1 VPFVAFPYFGPNA
14 LNLYAFFPFFALF
27 PAGFK
32 LDLPQ
37 PFFLQEQR
45 NDLVQE
51 FVHAMHSKETLSKFG
66 VLLSGPNGVGKSAV
80 GVHAFAACF
89 AQGLPVVYIPSASAW
104 VAAAQLGAG
113 DQFFFRHLLLQ
124 SADLIIAEPALRE
137 ALASVLVG
145 GAITG
150 ATMTALLDA
159 LLDGPTVGVIV
170 DEVQKITEALARGA
184 THSATSQAKQASDY
198 FLQWQNWDNGSMQ
211 RLTRMDIAS
220 SHGAR
225 ELKLPSGEG
234 HRLRIVKPWTADV
247 LAAATRS
254 EKSPMFFNPEDQ
266 RARDRII
273 FIAGGIPRTIFQGL
287 SLLEQ
292 KRAAGMKPA
301 LALADVE
308 VQLKEEMRDCCKR
321 WFGSLSQAEKADAA
335 AALLP
340 LIRGE
345 VRWSRVK
352 GLYDDGLVA
361 RCGESECVT
370 PVSAVAASVICATL
384 AEHYRATGL
393 RPLSSIHEADA
404 RGNELERQTLALLER
419 VDRNLPAKQLDA
431 SAAAPV
437 RAHTVQAMSF
447 KTIHADIKAD
457 DTLATLY
464 IPQSDQYRCDGITV
478 PATSSPSE
486 PVVVW
491 ETSVTDPRE
500 PKRVDKCL
508 KWFDDGEFLS
518 KLKAFFPTRKIV
530 IALCWNDNFA
540 RSDDRHKYKELTDA
554 AARMDITVAVVD
566 AVGLQQLGVVL

>member
-1 VPFVAFPYFGPNA
+1 
-14 LNLYAFFPFFALF
+14 
-27 PAGFK
+27 
-32 LDLPQ
+32 
-37 PFFLQEQR
+37 
-45 NDLVQE
+45 
-51 FVHAMHSKETLSKFG
+51 MHSKETLNKFG

-89 AQGLPVVYIPSASAW
+89 AQGLPVAYIPSASAW
-104 VAAAQLGAG
+104 VDAAERGAG
-113 DQFFFRHLLLQ
+113 DKFFFDHLLLQ
-124 SADLIIAEPALRE
+124 SADLIIAQPALRE
-137 ALASVLVG
+137 ALAPLLVG
-145 GAITG
+145 GAVTD
-150 ATMTALLDA
+150 ATMSAMLKGLA
-159 LLDGPTVGVIV
+159 PRPGPNVGVIV
-170 DEVQKITEALARGA
+170 DEVQKITEVLARGA
-184 THSATSQAKQASDY
+184 TQGATSQVKQASDY
-198 FLQWQNWDNGSMQ
+198 FRQWQNWDNESTQ

-234 HRLRIVKPWTADV
+234 HRLRIVQPWTAEVVD
-247 LAAATRS
+247 AATRS
-254 EKSPMFFNPEDQ
+254 ETSPMFFNPEDQ
-266 RARDRII
+266 RARDHIM
-273 FIAGGIPRTIFQGL
+273 FIAGGIPRTIFHGI

-292 KRAAGMKPA
+292 RRAAGMKPA
-301 LALADVE
+301 LALAAVAL
-308 VQLKEEMRDCCKR
+308 QLKEEMRDCCTR
-321 WFGSLSQAEKADAA
+321 WFGSLSGPEKADAA
-335 AALLP
+335 AAMLP

-345 VRWSRVK
+345 VTRSRVK
-352 GLYDDGLVA
+352 GLYDEGLVA
-361 RCGESECVT
+361 RCFDATHVM

-384 AEHYRATGL
+384 AEHYRQTGL
-393 RPLSSIHEADA
+393 RSLSSIREADA

-419 VDRNLPAKQLDA
+419 ADRELPAKQLDA
-431 SAAAPV
+431 SAAGPV
-437 RAHTVQAMSF
+437 RAHTVQAISF

-554 AARMDITVAVVD
+554 AARMDITVVVVD